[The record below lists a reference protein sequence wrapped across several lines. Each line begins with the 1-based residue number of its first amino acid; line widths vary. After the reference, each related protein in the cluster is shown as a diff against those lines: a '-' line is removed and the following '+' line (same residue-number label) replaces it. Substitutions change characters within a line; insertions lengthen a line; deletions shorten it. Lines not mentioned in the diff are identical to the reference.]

1 MTLLRRLAYV
11 TLGLGYLQIVFGAI
25 VRITGSGFGC
35 GDHWP
40 DCYGSFTPV
49 HRGLALLI
57 EISHRYGAA
66 ILSVAVIALA
76 LTAWLKR
83 EEPGV
88 DGDRG
93 VLRPSLIAVGLV
105 VLAALVGGATVKL
118 GLNSFLIVTHLAI
131 AMSLLA
137 VLSIITLRAGGFGAS
152 EDMTGATRRTWRA
165 AVGALSLTFLALV
178 LGALTAN
185 FPGAAVACGGFPW
198 CRSVQGGGAAL
209 AIQITHRVVAFL
221 LFGHLWGVAMS
232 VSRRK
237 EPRAVVRAARFAFG
251 AVILQVVIAAAMV
264 EMHLPTALRSLHQA
278 AGTLLWLSVC
288 VFAGLVRMAAPAA
301 EKAPARSLETVGA

>member
-1 MTLLRRLAYV
+1 MSLLRRLAYV
-11 TLGLGYLQIVFGAI
+11 TLGIGYLQIVFGAI
-25 VRITGSGFGC
+25 VRITGSGLGC

-76 LTAWLKR
+76 LTAWMKR

-93 VLRPSLIAVGLV
+93 VLRPSFIAVGLV
-105 VLAALVGGATVKL
+105 MLAALVGGATVKR
-118 GLNSFLIVTHLAI
+118 GLNPFLIVIHLAI

-137 VLSIITLRAGGFGAS
+137 VLSITALRTGGFGAGR
-152 EDMTGATRRTWRA
+152 DMSGATRRTWRA
-165 AVGALSLTFLALV
+165 AVGALTLTGLALV

-185 FPGAAVACGGFPW
+185 LPGAAVACGGFPW
-198 CRSVQGGGAAL
+198 CRSVEGGGAAL
-209 AIQITHRVVAFL
+209 AIQIAHRVVAFL

-288 VFAGLVRMAAPAA
+288 ILAGLARIGAPAT
-301 EKAPARSLETVGA
+301 EKSAVPSLETVRA